1 MDLSLENILFWLA
14 LGLVMGFVARAI
26 LPGEQKMG
34 LISTILIGAI
44 GAFVGGF
51 AADKLGFAVAG
62 EGLNLVSLI
71 AAAIGALVVLVVWC
85 LIFKRSW
92 K

>member
-1 MDLSLENILFWLA
+1 MNLESILFWLA

-44 GAFVGGF
+44 GAFLGGIV
-51 AADKLGFAVAG
+51 AQKLNFDVN
-62 EGLNLVSLI
+62 GLNLQSLV
-71 AAAIGALVVLVVWC
+71 AALIGSLVVLMVWC
-85 LIFKRSW
+85 LIFKKRSR
-92 K
+92 